1 MTFSL
6 FELKRIET
14 LKFIAEMEL
23 VIKWRLS
30 VVTMGVMEETAT

>member
-6 FELKRIET
+6 LELKRIET
-14 LKFIAEMEL
+14 LKLIAEMEL

-30 VVTMGVMEETAT
+30 VVTKGVMEETAT